1 MFESRSSQCRLG
13 RNKIVIFRLSQRPR
27 WKRALVARSAAI
39 LGAGGHSESCL
50 KYQEWDWRRLSRP
63 QIRSFRKSRG
73 IMRVV
78 CLSNLP
84 THRRTPRTARP
95 EKSRNLA
102 NIPWIED
109 FLLLSGSN
117 GVNGPSTFFPL
128 PLLPTALSH
137 RLHLFSLV
145 LLPFF
150 TGDK

>member
-63 QIRSFRKSRG
+63 QIRSFRKSR
-73 IMRVV
+73 RDYACCVSE
-78 CLSNLP
+78 SNLP
-84 THRRTPRTARP
+84 THRRTSQP

-102 NIPWIED
+102 NIPWIEY
-109 FLLLSGSN
+109 FPLLSGRN
-117 GVNGPSTFFPL
+117 GVNGPAPFIL
-128 PLLPTALSH
+128 LLLLPTALSH
-137 RLHLFSLV
+137 RLRLFSLV
-145 LLPFF
+145 FLTFF
-150 TGDK
+150 KVDE